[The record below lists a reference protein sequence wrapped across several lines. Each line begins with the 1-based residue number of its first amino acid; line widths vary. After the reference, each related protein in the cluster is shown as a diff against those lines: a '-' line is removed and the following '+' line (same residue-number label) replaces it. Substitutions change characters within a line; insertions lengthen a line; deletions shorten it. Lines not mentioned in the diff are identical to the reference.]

1 MNKVLLL
8 LTVTLCCSGIVSASE
23 NRVNITH
30 GVEHAEDM
38 LKARFVDAFK
48 SVESTA
54 WECLQ
59 FLCLLEGEVRKRSSE
74 GGRIMDELMKKV
86 DSKEMSGY
94 LEKIWSGIAV
104 MAKCKQDW
112 NDVIEACVDLEKVE
126 MVGRNLQQMHVVMMA
141 CAFDTMER
149 GMSEEMDVFVERCK
163 VNICNVRGVCRAVTG
178 VEG

>member
-1 MNKVLLL
+1 
-8 LTVTLCCSGIVSASE
+8 
-23 NRVNITH
+23 
-30 GVEHAEDM
+30 
-38 LKARFVDAFK
+38 
-48 SVESTA
+48 
-54 WECLQ
+54 
-59 FLCLLEGEVRKRSSE
+59 
-74 GGRIMDELMKKV
+74 
-86 DSKEMSGY
+86 MSGY

-163 VNICNVRGVCRAVTG
+163 VNICNVRGMCRAVTG